1 MSIRSFAR
9 ILAATLSFVLL
20 TAFATLPPNEY
31 DRPVSIQVKISTIPY
46 MEVDKVCSWPMRS
59 EEAMGGRIEG
69 CARVYNSVCYIVM
82 PAVDG
87 VFMTKEKHK
96 RLLKHELA
104 HCNGWP
110 ADHPGAQ
117 R

>member
-1 MSIRSFAR
+1 M
-9 ILAATLSFVLL
+9 L
-20 TAFATLPPNEY
+20 TAFATRPPGEF
-31 DRPVSIQVKISTIPY
+31 DKPVRIQTKISTIPY

-69 CARVYNSVCYIVM
+69 CARVYNAVCYVVLSAI
-82 PAVDG
+82 DG
-87 VFMTKEKHK
+87 VFMTRGKYA

-110 ADHPGAQ
+110 SHHPGAQ